1 MVENSSTIGHRLM
14 MRLALGV
21 WLTISFGAS
30 AEESYRK
37 NAGDYT
43 VYLTVMPAEIVRGP
57 LSEESAGRSA
67 EPARTARDTHEVIV
81 AIFDVRSMQRLTG
94 MEVKASVTA
103 PGFPGERRD
112 LEPISVAG
120 RAAYGN
126 MFPMLG
132 RGPFRIEV
140 EFRAHYGPHEQRAT
154 FYFTHP
160 SFELPKKSKGET

>member
-81 AIFDVRSMQRLTG
+81 RTAGDSIVVHDRVQMRGPGGADWFEADDPVIQ
-94 MEVKASVTA
+94 VTA
-103 PGFPGERRD
+103 GGT
-112 LEPISVAG
+112 LEWGLPFFRG
-120 RAAYGN
+120 LAA
-126 MFPMLG
+126 LL
-132 RGPFRIEV
+132 E
-140 EFRAHYGPHEQRAT
+140 ALLHH
-154 FYFTHP
+154 
-160 SFELPKKSKGET
+160 